1 MARRVKVQ
9 FREGVALVTIEGA
22 EEGPRGL
29 GFDAPARQAL
39 GEALGRALGAPGLR
53 AVVLRAG
60 PGGWP
65 LAADPLADYAPEPA
79 APKPSAPNHAAP
91 APSLAALAE
100 CLAHAPV
107 PVVAILSGTIGGGAL
122 ALSQAVGLRLALSST
137 RFICPEA
144 ALGVLPAAGSLVRMV
159 RRVGPVAALDF
170 VLSGHARQGGA
181 LQGPAALA
189 AGLCDALAS
198 DGAIETAALT
208 EVLRLAALG
217 DAAPVAPRA
226 GVAENP
232 GPALEAL
239 AAARPRWPA
248 SGPLAPV
255 AARLIEVAEAAL
267 LLPFEAALAFEA
279 VAYDDLFGSE
289 VSAAL
294 RHLAQARRQAVAGLA
309 GVGAEAPAQRVAS
322 VALWNQPERLA
333 GALLARGL
341 ALRIGASDPARL
353 EATLTAVAQAQE
365 GAVQEGRLSPA
376 RREAD
381 WARLEP
387 VAVAASLGPAD
398 LCLAAPQQAAELAA
412 LREGFAPG
420 AEGARLALSGVLAR
434 PGELGFERL
443 RGAMAVIWAG
453 GPGQEGDLRR
463 LAAVLRAEGAAVV
476 HGLALNLHL
485 EAAFL
490 AAAERAVLAGATPL
504 QVDEALT
511 GYGFDAGPF
520 ALLDRQGLG
529 TALRRLAV
537 AGHRPGPLLDWLLR
551 EGRLGQAAGAGVYD
565 HSAEAPANAPRA
577 MPGEAA
583 ALAALREAAGVVAR
597 PLAAGEI
604 TVRVLAELAGAGA
617 AALQEGAAHRASDID
632 LVAVAALGLAR
643 HCGGPMFWADRLGLV
658 ATRRRLRELAQEGA
672 PAPVA
677 LWDVLI
683 RNGRR
688 FCELEG

>member
-9 FREGVALVTIEGA
+9 FREGVALLTIDGA
-22 EEGPRGL
+22 EEGTRGI

-39 GEALGRALGAPGLR
+39 GEALGSALGAPGLR
-53 AVVLRAG
+53 ALVLRAG

-79 APKPSAPNHAAP
+79 ASNQS

-100 CLAHAPV
+100 RLAHAPV
-107 PVVAILSGTIGGGAL
+107 PVVAILAGTIGGGAL

-137 RFICPEA
+137 RFVSPEA
-144 ALGVLPAAGSLVRMV
+144 SLGVLPAAGSLVRMV
-159 RRVGPVAALDF
+159 RRAGPVAALDF
-170 VLSGHARQGGA
+170 VLAGASVQGGAAQGGA
-181 LQGPAALA
+181 LQGGAALA
-189 AGLCDALAS
+189 AGLCDAVAS
-198 DGAIETAALT
+198 EGAIETAALT
-208 EVLRLAALG
+208 EVLRMAALG
-217 DAAPVAPRA
+217 AAAPVAPRA

-239 AAARPRWPA
+239 AAARPRWPSA
-248 SGPLAPV
+248 GPLAAV
-255 AARLIEVAEAAL
+255 TARLVEVAEAAL
-267 LLPFEAALAFEA
+267 LLPFEAALAFEE
-279 VAYDDLFGSE
+279 VAYDDLAGTE

-294 RHLAQARRQAVAGLA
+294 CHLAQARRQALGGLA
-309 GVGAEAPAQRVAS
+309 GLGAEAPAQRVAS

-341 ALRIGASDPARL
+341 AVRIGASDPARL

-365 GAVQEGRLSPA
+365 QAVQEGRLTPG

-387 VAVAASLGPAD
+387 VAAAASLGPAD
-398 LCLAAPQQAAELAA
+398 LCLAAPQQAEELAA
-412 LREGFAPG
+412 LRAGFAPG
-420 AEGARLALSGVLAR
+420 AGGAALALSGVLAR
-434 PGELGFERL
+434 PGELGFERM
-443 RGAMAVIWAG
+443 RGPASTIWAG

-463 LAAVLRAEGAAVV
+463 LAAVLRAEGALVV
-476 HGLALNLHL
+476 HGLALNLRL

-511 GYGFDAGPF
+511 GYGFDEGPF
-520 ALLDRQGLG
+520 ALLDRLGLG

-537 AGHRPGPLLDWLLR
+537 AGHGPGPFLDWLMR

-565 HSAEAPANAPRA
+565 HSAEAPAHAPRA
-577 MPGEAA
+577 MPGEAV
-583 ALAALREAAGVVAR
+583 ALSALREAAGVVGR
-597 PLAAGEI
+597 PLSAGEI
-604 TVRVLAELAGAGA
+604 TGRVLAELAGAGA
-617 AALQEGAAHRASDID
+617 AALQEGAAHRAGDID

-643 HCGGPMFWADRLGLV
+643 HRGGPMFWADRLGLV
-658 ATRRRLRELAQEGA
+658 AARRRLRDLAEEGA

>member
-1 MARRVKVQ
+1 MVRRVKVQ

-79 APKPSAPNHAAP
+79 APGPVAPAP

-122 ALSQAVGLRLALSST
+122 ALSQAVGLRLALSTT
-137 RFICPEA
+137 RFVCPEA

-170 VLSGHARQGGA
+170 VLAGRARQGG
-181 LQGPAALA
+181 AALA

-239 AAARPRWPA
+239 AAARPRLLA

-294 RHLAQARRQAVAGLA
+294 RHLAQARRQAMAGLA

-453 GPGQEGDLRR
+453 GPGQGGDLRR

-476 HGLALNLHL
+476 HGLALNLRL

-520 ALLDRQGLG
+520 ALLDRLGLSA
-529 TALRRLAV
+529 ALRRLAV

-604 TVRVLAELAGAGA
+604 TAHVLAELAGAGA
-617 AALQEGAAHRASDID
+617 AALQEGAAHRAGDID